1 MLKDAL
7 SPTTTAPVHPDTF
20 TLNLLDILAV
30 WTQQWPKSLDWKSVL
45 RSLSCYFGRR
55 LVVRGLGRGKNGRA
69 RGIIIIINIII
80 IMIIIII
87 ITITI
92 TITIV
97 IIIVIIITIII
108 IMIIIDTKQIPGNI
122 KISELQKIPL
132 LGTSRILRKTLSIK

>member
-7 SPTTTAPVHPDTF
+7 SPTTTAPVHTDTF

-45 RSLSCYFGRR
+45 RSPSCYFGRR

-69 RGIIIIINIII
+69 RGIIIINIII
-80 IMIIIII
+80 IMIII